1 MTYKELLRKMMLRGM
16 LCPTVE
22 DERGL
27 FWVGFNEIELL
38 DKEFDLEY
46 ILSTEDSKEK
56 KEFFVDKQGRKQPIL
71 SNPLKFTNNEKA

>member
-1 MTYKELLRKMMLRGM
+1 M

-56 KEFFVDKQGRKQPIL
+56 KEFFIDKQGRKQLVL